1 LQEVPTQPAPL
12 PPLPV
17 GWQCAID
24 PASGR
29 YFYAKPNGESTW
41 DHPLLS
47 VDANAAYA
55 ASVAKG
61 ATYAA
66 PQAVPPRE
74 PEPAKAMTATE
85 LAHAKHAAEAQA
97 RLALQRKS
105 IAQQEATYG
114 SAGGGGSLTGYSVAS
129 NMATTDNGW
138 DGDHVAG
145 YHGDGMANAMMFAYA
160 GCGGGYLF

>member
-1 LQEVPTQPAPL
+1 MWSKIPCSCSLQEVPTQPAPL

-29 YFYAKPNGESTW
+29 YFYSKPNGESTW

-114 SAGGGGSLTGYSVAS
+114 SAGGGGSYNSGADQAGESGVWAS
-129 NMATTDNGW
+129 
-138 DGDHVAG
+138 DGKVTIVG
-145 YHGDGMANAMMFAYA
+145 K
-160 GCGGGYLF
+160 